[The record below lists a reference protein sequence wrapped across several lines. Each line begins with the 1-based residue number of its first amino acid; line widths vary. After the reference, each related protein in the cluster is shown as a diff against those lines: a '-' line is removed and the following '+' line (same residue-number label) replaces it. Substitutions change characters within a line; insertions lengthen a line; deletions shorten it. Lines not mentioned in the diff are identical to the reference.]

1 MDHDEAIEGLF
12 AERYFLQELAA
23 DEREDYEAHFFGCK
37 ECARQ
42 VQALSDSIEH
52 VKEMFAAQ
60 ALGALG
66 VQLICPGH
74 PQFERAVTELITDNA
89 MSDFVAAT
97 KGISVVLRNDSRRAI
112 VGYSVNWKYEVG
124 GSTTV
129 RGVTYWDLESLLD
142 DCRVDQSTA
151 TDCKRSVSVAPG
163 SARLVS
169 LIGNVGRTE
178 SHPSPGWK
186 YENVHEIEALIHN
199 VVVTVA
205 LDGVMF
211 DDGEFIG
218 SDRNRLF
225 EGAIAS
231 FDGLQDLYR
240 TIGEMSGKSSEAD
253 LLLWVE
259 RQPVSGQDAGQWTPF
274 SPHEDRVRFERSRAT
289 QEFLRLSGEHGLAA
303 GLEWTRSKL
312 YRKRPDFR
320 VLNSEEPDYNIQIQA
335 EQTAE

>member
-1 MDHDEAIEGLF
+1 MDHDEAITGLF
-12 AERYFLQELAA
+12 AERYFLEELAA
-23 DEREDYEAHFFGCK
+23 DEREDYEAHFFGCR
-37 ECARQ
+37 ECALQ
-42 VQALSDSIEH
+42 VRALSDSIEH
-52 VKEMFAAQ
+52 VKDMFAAQ

-74 PQFERAVTELITDNA
+74 PQFEPALTELIADNA

-97 KGISVVLRNDSRRAI
+97 KGISVVLRNDSQRAI

-129 RGVTYWDLESLLD
+129 RGVTHWDLESLLD

-151 TDCKRSVSVAPG
+151 THCKRSVSVAPG

-178 SHPSPGWK
+178 SRPSPGWK

-199 VVVTVA
+199 AVVTVT

-211 DDGEFIG
+211 DDGAFIG
-218 SDRNRLF
+218 SDRNGLF

-240 TIGEMSGKSSEAD
+240 TIGDMSGKNSQAD
-253 LLLWVE
+253 LLFWVE
-259 RQPVSGQDAGQWTPF
+259 SQSMSGQYAGQWAAF
-274 SPHEDRVRFERSRAT
+274 SPHEDRVQFERSLAT
-289 QEFLRLSGEHGLAA
+289 QEFLRLSGEHGLAT
-303 GLEWTRSKL
+303 GLEWIRSKL

-320 VLNSEEPDYNIQIQA
+320 VLNSEEPDYNLQIQA
-335 EQTAE
+335 KQIAE